1 MDEMLRFAAM
11 AGLSEDIKNQ
21 RSARIKGKHVENL
34 DSFKE
39 IGSKALADLKKVSSL
54 AELEDFRIKYLSRKG
69 EITNLM
75 GQLGGLPKELRP
87 QAGQLANKIK
97 NEIKE
102 AFDGAMS
109 GLQSSGKKSSGPLF
123 DVTLPGTAPAQG
135 SAHLLTQ
142 TIDELLEIF
151 GRMGFDVAYGPEVED
166 DFHNFVAL
174 NIPEIHP
181 ARDPLDNFYIDDQT
195 LLRSQ
200 TSTVQIRVMES
211 QKPPIRIVAPG
222 RVYRPDSVD
231 ATHMYMFHQIEALVV
246 DEGVS
251 MVDLKTTID
260 QFIQAFFGAGTT
272 WRFRPSFFPFTE
284 PSGEVDMLLTDK
296 AGNEYWME
304 VGGCGMVDP
313 NVFEKVGIDPEKY
326 TGWAFGFGIER
337 LAMRKYGIPD
347 IRLFY
352 ENDMRFLEQF

>member
-1 MDEMLRFAAM
+1 M
-11 AGLSEDIKNQ
+11 
-21 RSARIKGKHVENL
+21 ENL
-34 DSFKE
+34 DSFNE
-39 IGSKALADLKKVSSL
+39 VGNRALDQLQNISSA
-54 AELEDFRIKYLSRKG
+54 AELEEFRIKYLSRKG
-69 EITNLM
+69 ELTGLL
-75 GQLGGLPKELRP
+75 GQLGKMPAELRP

-97 NEIKE
+97 NEVKA
-102 AFDGAMS
+102 AFDEKQKSLAGGA
-109 GLQSSGKKSSGPLF
+109 KKVSGPMF
-123 DVTLPGTAPAQG
+123 DVTLPGQAPEQG
-135 SAHLLTQ
+135 SRHLLTQ
-142 TIDELLEIF
+142 TTDELLEIF

-181 ARDPLDNFYIDDQT
+181 ARDPLDNFYIDDET

-200 TSTVQIRVMES
+200 TSTVQIRVMET

-260 QFIQAFFGAGTT
+260 QFIQAFFGEGTT

-284 PSGEVDMLLTDK
+284 PSGEVDMLLHDK
-296 AGNEYWME
+296 DGNEFWME

-337 LAMRKYGIPD
+337 LTMRKYGIPD
-347 IRLFY
+347 IRLFF

>member
-1 MDEMLRFAAM
+1 M
-11 AGLSEDIKNQ
+11 
-21 RSARIKGKHVENL
+21 ENL

-39 IGSKALADLKKVSSL
+39 TGKKALAELKKVSNL
-54 AELEDFRIKYLSRKG
+54 AELEQFRIDFLSRKG

-75 GQLGGLPKELRP
+75 GLLGKLPKELKP

-97 NEIKE
+97 NDVKA
-102 AFDGAMS
+102 AFDEAMAN
-109 GLQSSGKKSSGPLF
+109 LQGSKKSASGPIF
-123 DVTLPGTAPAQG
+123 DVTLPGMAGVQG
-135 SAHLLTQ
+135 SAHLITQ

-181 ARDPLDNFYIDDQT
+181 ARDPLDNFYIDNET

-200 TSTVQIRVMES
+200 TSTVQIRVMENN
-211 QKPPIRIVAPG
+211 KPPIRIVAPG

-246 DEGVS
+246 DEGIS
-251 MVDLKTTID
+251 MIDLKTTID
-260 QFIQAFFGAGTT
+260 QFIQAFFGEGTT

-313 NVFEKVGIDPEKY
+313 NVFEKVGVDSEKY

-337 LAMRKYGIPD
+337 LAMRKFGIPD